1 MPNVA
6 LYNMDGKEVGTIE
19 LNESV
24 FGAEVN
30 KVAIYETVKNYLAKS
45 VYNRFNINPSFN

>member
-19 LNESV
+19 LNEMV

-30 KVAIYETVKNYLAKS
+30 KVAIYETIKKERAFRPVLSLY
-45 VYNRFNINPSFN
+45 YRF